1 MPGRDRPL
9 IVGICGS
16 RRRNST
22 TRVAV
27 RHALEA
33 AASRG
38 ANTDLIDLG
47 RVDLPLYHPDRDE
60 QGESTALRRRLRD
73 GNGAIIGSPVYHGSY
88 SSTWR
93 NFHDYCRFDDFED
106 TAVGL
111 IASAGGGSYASTLEH
126 MRSTVRGV
134 HGWVVPRQVGIRNA
148 SDKILDK
155 RVVDEDIR
163 ERLEDLGEQVAAH
176 ATRLGGQTLSL
187 TPESEI

>member
-1 MPGRDRPL
+1 M
-9 IVGICGS
+9 
-16 RRRNST
+16 
-22 TRVAV
+22 
-27 RHALEA
+27 
-33 AASRG
+33 
-38 ANTDLIDLG
+38 
-47 RVDLPLYHPDRDE
+47 
-60 QGESTALRRRLRD
+60 
-73 GNGAIIGSPVYHGSY
+73 
-88 SSTWR
+88 
-93 NFHDYCRFDDFED
+93 
-106 TAVGL
+106 GL